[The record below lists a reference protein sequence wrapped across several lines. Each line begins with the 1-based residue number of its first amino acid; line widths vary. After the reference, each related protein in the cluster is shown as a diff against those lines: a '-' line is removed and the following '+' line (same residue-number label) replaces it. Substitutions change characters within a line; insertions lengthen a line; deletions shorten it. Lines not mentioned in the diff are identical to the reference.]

1 MQESIKHHNI
11 KVIRRARRVRARIQG
26 NAEQPR
32 LSVHLSNQHLYAQC
46 IDDARGKALLS
57 VSDKLLGAEKTRH
70 ITIEMSKE
78 LGKRF
83 AELLKVKGIVEVAFD
98 RGSRLY
104 HGRIKSFA
112 DGVRE
117 GGIKF

>member
-1 MQESIKHHNI
+1 MQESIKHRNI
-11 KVIRRARRVRARIQG
+11 KVVRRARRVRARIHSD
-26 NAEQPR
+26 AEHPR
-32 LSVHLSNQHLYAQC
+32 LSVHLSNQHIYAQC
-46 IDDARGKALLS
+46 IDDTKGKALIS
-57 VSDKLLGAEKTRH
+57 ISDKLLGATKIQH
-70 ITIEMSKE
+70 ITVDMSKE

-83 AELLKVKGIVEVAFD
+83 AELLKTKGIVEVAFD